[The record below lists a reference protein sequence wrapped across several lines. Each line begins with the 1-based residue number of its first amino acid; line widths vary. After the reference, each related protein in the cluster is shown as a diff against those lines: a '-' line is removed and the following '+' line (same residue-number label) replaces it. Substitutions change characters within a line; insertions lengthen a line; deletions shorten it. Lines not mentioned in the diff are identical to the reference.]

1 MIWRNAREGG
11 RGREREKEKGVFTL
25 IRNIVLE
32 EF

>member
-1 MIWRNAREGG
+1 MEECEGG
-11 RGREREKEKGVFTL
+11 REGEREREKEKGVFTL